1 MDRDDYIKEFLEEY
15 QEDLECT
22 ICDRTIRQAFVS
34 FVKFSNGIYPICID
48 CYRQYDEKHNQ
59 ELLTYL
65 INRIE
70 EETDYYL
77 SQPHKYRLKQLLK
90 RFGYTLLEEAISIG
104 LYQYFRYKNMDSLNE
119 MIYKLGGICYNLSTG
134 NVVENH
140 SHDSN
145 MYCPEKKSEQN
156 VPDEDKQM
164 RNELDEIYEEL
175 NENQYEEEE

>member
-1 MDRDDYIKEFLEEY
+1 
-15 QEDLECT
+15 
-22 ICDRTIRQAFVS
+22 
-34 FVKFSNGIYPICID
+34 
-48 CYRQYDEKHNQ
+48 
-59 ELLTYL
+59 
-65 INRIE
+65 
-70 EETDYYL
+70 
-77 SQPHKYRLKQLLK
+77 
-90 RFGYTLLEEAISIG
+90 
-104 LYQYFRYKNMDSLNE
+104 

-156 VPDEDKQM
+156 VLDEDKQM